1 MVSLAQFQLFNRA
14 EQKHAQMLSV
24 EFPKSFRQTG
34 ELVTSSKK
42 CRRLRQAGHVDYPTK
57 AVEILGGIDTL
68 RTYLLFENF
77 YYKALQ
83 LKLWG
88 TPELLT
94 LARTSSDWRVVYFL
108 ALMDTDYPE
117 HEPEFDFLL
126 NLLATNSTA
135 ISQANRQID
144 YPVQNIA

>member
-1 MVSLAQFQLFNRA
+1 MVVLAQVQPFHRP
-14 EQKHAQMLSV
+14 EQKHAPLLAV

-34 ELVTSSKK
+34 ELVIASRK
-42 CRRLRQAGHVDYPTK
+42 CRRLRQAGHMDYPTRV
-57 AVEILGGIDTL
+57 VEVLDGIDTL

-77 YYKALQ
+77 YYKAQQ
-83 LKLWG
+83 LKLWS

-117 HEPEFDFLL
+117 HEPDYDFLL
-126 NLLATNSTA
+126 NLLATNSIA
-135 ISQANRQID
+135 ISEASRHFD
-144 YPVQNIA
+144 SPVGNVA